1 MKINLLLIVIGTIL
15 LMVGLY
21 RLCPIQIDKRF
32 LWSNGPI
39 FLAIFILVI
48 WGLIVGGPAYF
59 RIGVW
64 DSLWMTAS
72 YLPMLIGIMLVMGFS
87 IVITKHHEAVFGEMI
102 TGKFGLAG
110 VFGASML
117 SPTSSAF
124 AKFVEI
130 MWNTPGTR
138 VQLLYLLTAAP
149 LISINLFFVRQIGLG
164 PEIALVMY
172 KTNFAV
178 AAGLLPIFWIWSKFV

>member
-1 MKINLLLIVIGTIL
+1 MKINLLLIFAGTL
-15 LMVGLY
+15 LLAVGLY
-21 RLCPIQIDKRF
+21 RICPVQIDKKF
-32 LWSNGPI
+32 LWANGPI
-39 FLAIFILVI
+39 FLAFIILVV
-48 WGLIVGGPAYF
+48 WGFIAGGADYF
-59 RIGVW
+59 RIGAR

-72 YLPMLIGIMLVMGFS
+72 YLPMLVGIMLVMGFS
-87 IVITKHHEAVFGEMI
+87 IVITKHHEVGFAGMI
-102 TGKFGLAG
+102 TGKFGLFG

-130 MWNTPGTR
+130 MWSTPGTR

-164 PEIALVMY
+164 PEIAWIMY
-172 KTNFAV
+172 KTNLLV
-178 AAGLLPIFWIWSKFV
+178 AIGLFPVFWVWSKFV

>member
-1 MKINLLLIVIGTIL
+1 MKISFLLIFAGTIML
-15 LMVGLY
+15 AVGLY
-21 RLCPIQIDKRF
+21 RLCPVQVDKKF

-39 FLAIFILVI
+39 FFAFLALVV
-48 WGLIVGGPAYF
+48 WGLIVGGVDYF
-59 RIGVW
+59 RAGVR
-64 DSLWMTAS
+64 DSLWMTAQ
-72 YLPMLIGIMLVMGFS
+72 YLPMLMGIMLIMGFS
-87 IVITKHHEAVFGEMI
+87 IIITKHHEVAFGEMI

-130 MWNTPGTR
+130 MWDTPGTR

-164 PEIALVMY
+164 HEIAFVMY

-178 AAGLLPIFWIWSKFV
+178 ACGLFPVFWIWSKFA